1 MWTLASMFAVT
12 LQENVMWFLDDVNR
26 YLIGLF
32 MCAFAMMLVFCAGFM
47 FSKLIDLISGE

>member
-1 MWTLASMFAVT
+1 MFAVT